1 MALLIEGT
9 GAALAIVYLLLAL
22 KQNIYCWFAWI
33 LSSFLYLFVMYQAGL
48 YMESLLQ
55 IFYLSM
61 GFYGLSQW
69 RNSGIKSE
77 NLHVRTWVLQK
88 HIFAISLVLILSLS
102 SGYFL
107 NRFTNAVFPFI
118 DAFTSWGA
126 VIATYMVAK
135 KVLENWVYWF
145 VIDFISVF
153 LFASRD
159 LYFTSFLFA
168 VYLIIIF
175 FGYRSWVA
183 IKEQQDA

>member
-1 MALLIEGT
+1 
-9 GAALAIVYLLLAL
+9 
-22 KQNIYCWFAWI
+22 
-33 LSSFLYLFVMYQAGL
+33 
-48 YMESLLQ
+48 
-55 IFYLSM
+55 
-61 GFYGLSQW
+61 
-69 RNSGIKSE
+69 
-77 NLHVRTWVLQK
+77 
-88 HIFAISLVLILSLS
+88 
-102 SGYFL
+102 
-107 NRFTNAVFPFI
+107 
-118 DAFTSWGA
+118 

-183 IKEQQDA
+183 IKEQQDG

>member
-1 MALLIEGT
+1 MALLIEGA

-33 LSSFLYLFVMYQAGL
+33 LSSLLYLFVMYQAGL

-77 NLHVRTWVLQK
+77 NLYVRTWGLQK

-107 NRFTNAVFPFI
+107 NRFTNAVFPFN

-168 VYLIIIF
+168 IYLIIIF

-183 IKEQQDA
+183 IKEQQDG